1 VDPVAARE
9 LIERE
14 RARLRECGADAFGAV
29 GWAALADVLRREGRL
44 EAAEVVAR
52 NALATAPES
61 AQATLAL
68 ALALLE
74 QGRIAEARDE
84 LARGLEGTP
93 ELREAFERVQSWAAV
108 AAISSVDAGPTD
120 EAEAAEIVD
129 AIDPL
134 ADVEAAL
141 YESVPDEAAS
151 DAPDAALFAAGAPF
165 ATATMA
171 RLLESQGLVEDAQA
185 LRDRLAGPMHGPDA
199 AGEVS
204 ELDALDVRAAWRARV
219 LSTLE
224 RWLENLRKDV
234 A

>member
-1 VDPVAARE
+1 MDPVAARE

-14 RARLRECGADAFGAV
+14 SARLRECGAEAFGAI
-29 GWAALADVLRREGRL
+29 GWAALADALRREGRL

-93 ELREAFERVQSWAAV
+93 DLREAYERIQSWAAL
-108 AAISSVDAGPTD
+108 AAISSVDAGAAE
-120 EAEAAEIVD
+120 EAELLDGV
-129 AIDPL
+129 DPL
-134 ADVEAAL
+134 ADVETTL
-141 YESVPDEAAS
+141 DESELDEAAHE
-151 DAPDAALFAAGAPF
+151 APDAALFAAGAPF
-165 ATATMA
+165 ATATMV
-171 RLLESQGLVEDAQA
+171 RLLERQGLVEDAQA
-185 LRDRLAGPMHGPDA
+185 LRDRLAGPLHEPAADA
-199 AGEVS
+199 AGENADP
-204 ELDALDVRAAWRARV
+204 DALDVRAAWRARV